1 MNLITSDQ
9 FIKHIR
15 EGIDD
20 TKTWDD
26 PTHYGG
32 DYTEPNNMGT
42 ANLAVLA
49 ENGDA
54 VVATS
59 TINME

>member
-1 MNLITSDQ
+1 MNLITSEN
-9 FIKHIR
+9 HIDR
-15 EGIDD
+15 IRMSISD
-20 TKTWDD
+20 TRTWND
-26 PTHYGG
+26 PEHYGG
-32 DYTEPNNMGT
+32 DFSEPYNMGT
-42 ANLAVLA
+42 ANLAILA